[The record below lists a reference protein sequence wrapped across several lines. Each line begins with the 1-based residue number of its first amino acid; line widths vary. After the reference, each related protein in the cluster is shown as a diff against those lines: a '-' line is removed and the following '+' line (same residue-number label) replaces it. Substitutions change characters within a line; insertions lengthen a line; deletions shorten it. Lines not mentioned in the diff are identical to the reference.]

1 MTDPSCVFCKIIAR
15 TIPSSILQEDDYGLA
30 FLDIAPFEK
39 GHALVI
45 PKYHAERLTDLPP
58 EWLQRIM
65 PLVQDTARRLVRGL
79 PCDGFNL
86 LQSNGRCATQVVP
99 HVHFHVIPRWEG
111 RAMAWTPGAYESPA
125 EMQVLANRLR
135 RLD

>member
-1 MTDPSCVFCKIIAR
+1 MSDPNCVFCKIIAR
-15 TIPSSILQEDDYGLA
+15 QLPGAILQEDDYGLV

-39 GHALVI
+39 GHALVV
-45 PKYHAERLTDLPP
+45 PKYHAELLTDLPV
-58 EWLQRIM
+58 EWLQRLM
-65 PLVQDTARRLVRGL
+65 PLVQETGRRLLRGL

-111 RAMAWTPGAYESPA
+111 RAMAWKPGAYDSPEQMA
-125 EMQVLANRLR
+125 ELAIRLR
-135 RLD
+135 TLV

>member
-1 MTDPSCVFCKIIAR
+1 MTDPNCIFCKIIAR
-15 TIPSSILQEDDYGLA
+15 EQPACVLGEDEHALA

-45 PKYHAERLTDLPP
+45 PKFHAERLTDLPL
-58 EWLQRIM
+58 EWLQRCM
-65 PLVQDTARRLVRGL
+65 PLLKKTAEMLVRGM
-79 PCDGFNL
+79 PCDGFNV

-111 RAMAWTPGAYESPA
+111 RPMTWKGGAYESME
-125 EMQVLANRLR
+125 EMRQLARRLR
-135 RLD
+135 GPA